1 MENAALQGIKVL
13 DLTHHI
19 AGPCATKLLADFGA
33 DVLKVERPEG
43 DPARAI
49 GPFLHDLPGADRS
62 GLFLDLNT
70 NKRSITLNIKSSLGA
85 EIVKELARDADV
97 VIESFKPG
105 TMERLGLG
113 YDVLRELNPL
123 VILTSVSNYGQT
135 GPYRDFLGTDMVLYA
150 AGGPMWGNAPLGR
163 YPLRLPA
170 NTTQFHAGYLA
181 AVATM
186 IGYYGARYNGI
197 GQHIDYSIFES
208 EAGTVDR
215 RLTGLLRYQYQG
227 NVIERTIPRGQ
238 GYPCGVYA
246 CKDGYVNLWGGMQ
259 FYANS
264 VRMMGMPELASD
276 PRFNTRELQANED
289 RRAEFEAS
297 YFYPWVLEKTKQEV
311 LDAARK
317 NGVLC
322 GALFTIEDII
332 NNPHFQAR
340 NYFTPLEHPEAG
352 IIRYPGPIFKM
363 TRSPSKDW
371 MAAPRLGQ
379 HNEDVYCGQMGF
391 SKHDLVH
398 MRQAG
403 VV

>member
-1 MENAALQGIKVL
+1 MENTALAGIKVL

-43 DPARAI
+43 DPARSI
-49 GPFLHDLPGADRS
+49 GPFFHDLPGPERS

-70 NKRSITLNIKSSLGA
+70 NKRSITLNLKSSLGA
-85 EIVKELARDADV
+85 EIAKELASEADI

-105 TMERLGLG
+105 AMERLGLG
-113 YDVLRELNPL
+113 YDVLREANPL
-123 VILTSVSNYGQT
+123 VVLTSVSNYGQT

-150 AGGPMWGNAPLGR
+150 AGGPMWGNAPIGR

-170 NTTQFHAGYLA
+170 STTQFHAGYMA

-208 EAGTVDR
+208 EAGSVDR

-227 NVIERTIPRGQ
+227 IVIERTLMRGQ
-238 GYPCGVYA
+238 GFPCGVFP
-246 CKDGYVNLWGGMQ
+246 CKDGYVNIWGGMQ
-259 FYANS
+259 FYPNS
-264 VRMMGMPELASD
+264 VRMMGMPELAND
-276 PRFNTRELQANED
+276 TRFNAREQQANEE
-289 RRAEFEAS
+289 RRAEFEAE
-297 YFYPWVLEKTKQEV
+297 FWYPWVLERTKQEV

-322 GALFTIEDII
+322 GALFTIRDLIE
-332 NNPHFQAR
+332 NPHSKAR
-340 NYFTPLEHPEAG
+340 NFFVPVDHPETG
-352 IIRYPGPIFKM
+352 SIQYPGPIFKM
-363 TRSPSKDW
+363 ARTPSENW
-371 MAAPRLGQ
+371 TAAPRLGH
-379 HNEDVYCGQMGF
+379 HNEDVYCAELGF